1 MKYPILLFV
10 CMTLGIMTSR
20 FIYNNADNE
29 PTVSSLPI
37 SKIKLPS
44 GFKISVFA
52 ENVKDARSMS
62 RGTNG
67 TLFVGSRDNDK
78 VYALVDQNNDFV
90 SDKIYTVA
98 SGLNSPNGVAFKDGS
113 LFIGEINRISRI
125 DNIEKN
131 LLNPPKPVTVNDSYP
146 TDGHHGWKFIRF
158 GPDGKLYVPVGA
170 PCNICDPKE
179 PYASITRINADG
191 TGREIFAKGIRN
203 TVGFDWNP
211 KTGELWFTDNGR
223 DLLGD
228 DLPSDEL
235 NSAPKSGMHFGYPY
249 IHGKS
254 TLDPEF
260 GKGKKPENYTPAEF
274 ELGAHV
280 ASLGMRFYTGNQ
292 FPAEYS
298 NQIFIAEHGSWNR
311 SKRSGYRIVTVKVEN
326 GKAVSSKIFASGWM
340 QNEEVWGRPV
350 DIEILP
356 DGSILVSDDY
366 ANAIYRISYEKK

>member
-1 MKYPILLFV
+1 MKYSILLFV
-10 CMTLGIMTSR
+10 FVLLGISGTKIFTPDTGSN
-20 FIYNNADNE
+20 IPDPN
-29 PTVSSLPI
+29 LPI

-78 VYALVDQNNDFV
+78 VYALVDENNDFV
-90 SDKIYTVA
+90 SDKMYTVA

-113 LFIGEINRISRI
+113 LFIGEISRISRI

-131 LLNPPKPVTVNDSYP
+131 LLNPPKPITVNDSYP

-179 PYASITRINADG
+179 PYASITRINSDG

-211 KTGELWFTDNGR
+211 KTKELWFTDNGR

-228 DLPSDEL
+228 DIPSDEL
-235 NSAPKSGMHFGYPY
+235 NSAPKPGMHFGYPY

-254 TLDPEF
+254 VIDPEF
-260 GKGKKPENYTPAEF
+260 GKGKKPEDYTPAEY

-280 ASLGMRFYTGNQ
+280 ASLGMRFYIGNQ
-292 FPAEYS
+292 FPDEYK

-311 SKRSGYRIVTVKVEN
+311 TKRSGYRIVTVKVEN
-326 GKAVSSKIFASGWM
+326 GKAVSSTVFASGWL

-366 ANAIYRISYEKK
+366 ANAIYRISYKK

>member
-1 MKYPILLFV
+1 MLKLISFLF
-10 CMTLGIMTSR
+10 MFFSQIF
-20 FIYNNADNE
+20 FIGNNSF
-29 PTVSSLPI
+29 PVSNNKPDSNLPI
-37 SKIKLPS
+37 SKIKLPP
-44 GFKISVFA
+44 GFKITVFA
-52 ENVKDARSMS
+52 ENVKGARSMS
-62 RGTNG
+62 KGTNG

-78 VYALVDQNNDFV
+78 VYALVDENNDFV
-90 SDKIYTVA
+90 SDKMYTVA

-113 LFIGEINRISRI
+113 LFIGEISRISRI

-131 LLNPPKPVTVNDSYP
+131 LLNPPKPITVNDSYP
-146 TDGHHGWKFIRF
+146 TDAHHGWKFIRF

-179 PYASITRINADG
+179 PYASITRINSDG
-191 TGREIFAKGIRN
+191 TGREIFATGIRN

-211 KTGELWFTDNGR
+211 KTKELWFTDNGR

-228 DLPSDEL
+228 DIPSDEL
-235 NSAPKSGMHFGYPY
+235 NSAPKPGMHFGYPY

-254 TLDPEF
+254 VIDPEF
-260 GKGKKPENYTPAEF
+260 GKGKKPEDYTSAEY

-292 FPAEYS
+292 FPDEYK

-311 SKRSGYRIVTVKVEN
+311 TKRSGYRIVTVKVEN
-326 GKAVSSKIFASGWM
+326 GKAVSSTVFASGWL

-350 DIEILP
+350 DIEILH

-366 ANAIYRISYEKK
+366 ANAIYRISYKK